1 MKMATGEHSSKQYD
15 VELEQMRSRTLQM
28 GGLVESQLKLAL
40 EAFEQADVVKA
51 EAAIEGDRRVNELQI
66 DLDMMVNHVI
76 ARRQPTAGDLR
87 MIMGIAKAIT
97 DLERIGDEA
106 SKIARAAKWIHEK
119 ENSFRLNRIPDVRAS
134 GEVAAQMLR
143 RALDCFARLDTTVA
157 AGIIRDDEGID
168 ERFRAILR
176 QLVTFMM
183 EDPRSISAA
192 IDTVW
197 AAKAIERIG
206 DHAKNIAE
214 HVIFIAQGADV
225 RHISPEEVARAVAR
239 A

>member
-1 MKMATGEHSSKQYD
+1 MTTGEHSSRVYD
-15 VELEQMRSRTLQM
+15 QELESMRSRILHM
-28 GGLVESQLKLAL
+28 GGLVESQLKTAL
-40 EAFEQADVVKA
+40 DAFERADTALAQGVIDA
-51 EAAIEGDRRVNELQI
+51 DDRVDELELE
-66 DLDMMVNHVI
+66 LDRMVNHVI

-87 MIMGIAKAIT
+87 MIMGVAKAIT
-97 DLERIGDEA
+97 DLERTGDEA
-106 SKIARAAKWIHEK
+106 SKIARAAKWLQEK
-119 ENSFRLNRIPDVRAS
+119 ENNFRLNRIPDIRTC
-134 GEVAAQMLR
+134 GEIVARMLR
-143 RALDCFARLDTTVA
+143 GALDAFARLDPQA
-157 AGIIRDDEGID
+157 AAAIIRDDAGVD

-183 EDPRSISAA
+183 EDPRAISAA

-214 HVIFIAQGADV
+214 HVIFIVQGADV
-225 RHISPEEVARAVAR
+225 RHTSPDEVERAVAK